1 MKTILLIGKNGQVGW
16 ELQSALTTA
25 GKVMALDRGQM
36 DLTQT
41 DAIRNVVRQA
51 APDVIVNAAGYT
63 SVDKAQS
70 EPALA
75 MQVNAAAPAILAQEA
90 RRIGALLVHYSTDYV
105 YDGMRSAPYVED
117 DTPNPVNAYGK
128 SKLEGEKA
136 IAEAG
141 CAHLILRT
149 SWIYSAHHSNFVLT
163 MLRLAREQKEIAV
176 VDDQIGSP
184 TAAGELANATA
195 QLIARFNAPGK
206 QSGIYHLSAEGY
218 TSRYNFAKKII
229 EAAKALSGEYGG
241 WAMVRPT
248 STAEYPLPA
257 QRPLNVR
264 TSKEKVK
271 RVFGV
276 AMPDW
281 EHLLKMNLM
290 PLMQRP

>member
-16 ELQSALTTA
+16 ELQSALTTG

-36 DLTQT
+36 DLTQA

-117 DTPNPVNAYGK
+117 DAPNPLNAYGK

-184 TAAGELANATA
+184 TAAGELAKATA
-195 QLIARFNAPGK
+195 QLIARFNAPGE

-218 TSRYNFAKKII
+218 TSRYNFANKII
-229 EAAKALSGEYGG
+229 ETAMAISGDPGG
-241 WAMVRPT
+241 WALVRPT
-248 STAEYPLPA
+248 STADYPLPA

-281 EHLLKMNLM
+281 KHQLEMNLK
-290 PLMQRP
+290 PLMRRS